1 MSIWLLLKLLFIFIY
16 VAISVLIT
24 YLVYTEEIQYYKP
37 LYVTKK
43 PEKEGE
49 IEEKVNLHEVFEE
62 FRKKDKPVNIF
73 TLFIGALIFGVI
85 RFLISIICCAIIS
98 YKVNKR
104 IKEKNGKLTKEDIDY
119 IRNTTKFFTSIFLKF
134 SGIII
139 NKKRLPDEKIL
150 PIYKRY
156 FGPDY
161 KIDYDAKF
169 CCYISNHTCI
179 YDLLFAMAFYGCG
192 FVAKDEIR
200 ETPIFGK
207 MASSLQTIFVD
218 RNNTGSKNNT
228 LDQIVERQQNFIE
241 GKPVMPF
248 MIYPEG
254 TTTSARHLLKFK
266 KGAFSTLLPVNATIL
281 HPNLS
286 ADYHLSCGSSDV
298 GMNFL
303 RSLSKLYVKIEYIEL
318 PIISPNEYMYNNFA
332 HFGKEKWEILAEVSR
347 EIMCEIGNF
356 KKTNMGIRDNF
367 RYTSCI
373 EQKTLLDRK
382 TYKIPT

>member
-1 MSIWLLLKLLFIFIY
+1 MSIWLLLKLFFLFIY
-16 VAISVLIT
+16 LAISVLLT
-24 YLVYTEEIQYYKP
+24 YLVYTEEVQYYKP

-43 PEKEGE
+43 PQKEVE
-49 IEEKVNLHEVFEE
+49 IEEKVNLHEEFEE
-62 FRKKDKPVNIF
+62 FRRKDKPVNF
-73 TLFIGALIFGVI
+73 LTLFIGVFIFGVI
-85 RFLISIICCAIIS
+85 RFFISIICCAIVS

-104 IKEKNGKLTKEDIDY
+104 LKEKNFKLTKEDIDY
-119 IRNTTKFFTSIFLKF
+119 IRNTTKFYTNIFLKI

-150 PIYKRY
+150 PIYKRF

-169 CCYISNHTCI
+169 SCYISNHTCI
-179 YDLLFAMAFYGCG
+179 YDLIFAMAFYGCG

-207 MASSLQTIFVD
+207 MASALQTIFVD
-218 RNNTGSKNNT
+218 RNNSSSKKNT

-254 TTTSARHLLKFK
+254 TTTSGRHLLGFK
-266 KGAFSTLLPVNATIL
+266 KGAFASLLPVKATIL
-281 HPNLS
+281 YPNLS
-286 ADYHLSCGSSDV
+286 SNYHLSCGSGEV
-298 GMNFL
+298 GMNYV
-303 RSLSKLYVKIEYIEL
+303 RSLSKLYVKTEYVEL
-318 PIISPNEYMYNNFA
+318 PIISPNEYMYNNYS
-332 HFGKEKWEILAEVSR
+332 HYGKEKWAIYAEVTR

-367 RYTSCI
+367 RYNSCI
-373 EQKTLLDRK
+373 EKKTLLDRK
-382 TYKIPT
+382 TYKIE

>member
-1 MSIWLLLKLLFIFIY
+1 MSIWVLLKLFFLFIY
-16 VAISVLIT
+16 VAISVLLT
-24 YLVYTEEIQYYKP
+24 YLVYTEEVQYYKP

-43 PEKEGE
+43 PQKEGE
-49 IEEKVNLHEVFEE
+49 IEEKVNLHEEFEE
-62 FRKKDKPVNIF
+62 FRRKDKPVNF
-73 TLFIGALIFGVI
+73 LTLFIGVFIFGVI
-85 RFLISIICCAIIS
+85 RFFISIICCAIVS

-104 IKEKNGKLTKEDIDY
+104 LKEKNFKLTKEDIDY
-119 IRNTTKFFTSIFLKF
+119 IRNTTKFYTSIFLKI

-150 PIYKRY
+150 PIYKRF

-169 CCYISNHTCI
+169 SCYISNHTCI
-179 YDLLFAMAFYGCG
+179 YDLIFAMAFYGCG

-200 ETPIFGK
+200 ETQIFGK
-207 MASSLQTIFVD
+207 MASALQTIFVD
-218 RNNTGSKNNT
+218 RNSSNSKNNT

-254 TTTSARHLLKFK
+254 TTTSGRHLLGFK
-266 KGAFSTLLPVNATIL
+266 KGAFASLLPVKATIL
-281 HPNLS
+281 YPNLS
-286 ADYHLSCGSSDV
+286 SNYHLSCGSGEV
-298 GMNFL
+298 GMNYV
-303 RSLSKLYVKIEYIEL
+303 RSLSKLYVKTEYVEL
-318 PIISPNEYMYNNFA
+318 PIISPNEYMYNNYS
-332 HFGKEKWEILAEVSR
+332 HYGKEKWAIYAEVTR

-367 RYTSCI
+367 RYNSCI
-373 EQKTLLDRK
+373 EKKTLLDRK
-382 TYKIPT
+382 TYKIE